1 MKGETWVDSRPRL
14 LLVDDDALNR
24 EVALDQLRE
33 IGLSADIAVNG
44 KIAVAMAEETPYDL
58 VLMDIQ
64 MPVMDG
70 REACRR
76 ILALPGHRQTPIVAL
91 TANIL
96 PDSRAACL
104 AAGMVDFLEKPVA
117 SERLRSCLA
126 CWLPAA
132 SLSGG
137 SKPPSAETQPLL
149 SALEEAGG
157 FAPASALDA
166 LGIRPEK
173 YPTLLLKYLEVH
185 GETVTRAEAALQ
197 AEDIRLAKRL
207 VHTLKG
213 TAATLGL
220 AATYAAASRLDSA
233 MAGTSDPGAISELFR
248 ELATIDSQQR
258 ATLQRLLAPLR
269 D

>member
-1 MKGETWVDSRPRL
+1 LDSQPRL

-24 EVALDQLRE
+24 EVALDQLKE
-33 IGLSADIAVNG
+33 LGISADVAVDG
-44 KIAVAMAEETPYDL
+44 EIAVAMAGETSYDL
-58 VLMDIQ
+58 ILMDIQ

-76 ILALPGHRQTPIVAL
+76 ILALPGRRQTPIIAL

-96 PDSRAACL
+96 PESRTACL
-104 AAGMVDFLEKPVA
+104 AAGMVDYLEKPVTN
-117 SERLRSCLA
+117 ERLRSCLA

-132 SLSGG
+132 RLVRELEAADGG
-137 SKPPSAETQPLL
+137 IRPLL
-149 SALEEAGG
+149 DALEEAGG
-157 FAPASALDA
+157 FAPASALEV

-173 YPTLLLKYLEVH
+173 YPTLLLKYLAVH
-185 GETVTRAEAALQ
+185 GETLTKTRAALQ
-197 AEDIRLAKRL
+197 AGDLQLAKRL

-213 TAATLGL
+213 TTATLGL
-220 AATYAAASRLDSA
+220 TATCALASRLDKVLEGS
-233 MAGTSDPGAISELFR
+233 GETETINNLLSELA
-248 ELATIDSQQR
+248 ATDRQQR